1 MRRKYT
7 DSLIQWKKNPHRH
20 PLLLQGLRQTGKT
33 WLALDFAEK
42 NYKNTLYLNL
52 ETDKPVT
59 DYLSVPRPPQD
70 ALLFLE
76 TYAGKP
82 LKPSVS
88 LLILDN
94 IQCVP
99 ELSTLLAAISLDY
112 PQYHIIAIHRG
123 LVSPE
128 LYNKNDFNI
137 ISLYPLDFEEF
148 LWANAEY
155 SLSREIRRHFSP
167 LTPLG
172 KELHQKALSQF
183 YLYLVTGGM
192 PLSILEYRREKKLL
206 MVPDIQQKLLELI
219 LSDISSQAPTGMTRH
234 CQNAWLSIPAQ
245 LEKSSRRFQYS
256 LITKGAT
263 AKTYEKPLDWLA
275 PVRICPCLPPDL
287 PPSVSH

>member
-52 ETDKPVT
+52 ETDKPVA

-99 ELSTLLAAISLDY
+99 ELSTLLTAISLDH
-112 PQYHIIAIHRG
+112 PQYHILAIHRG
-123 LVSPE
+123 LASPE
-128 LYNKNDFNI
+128 LYNKNDFHI

-155 SLSREIRRHFSP
+155 ALSREIRRHFST

-192 PLSILEYRREKKLL
+192 PLSVLEYRKEKKLL

-219 LSDISSQAPTGMTRH
+219 LGDISSQAPTGMTRH
-234 CQNAWLSIPAQ
+234 CQNA
-245 LEKSSRRFQYS
+245 
-256 LITKGAT
+256 
-263 AKTYEKPLDWLA
+263 
-275 PVRICPCLPPDL
+275 
-287 PPSVSH
+287 

>member
-52 ETDKPVT
+52 ETDKPVA

-82 LKPSVS
+82 LLPSVS

-128 LYNKNDFNI
+128 LYNKNDFHI

-155 SLSREIRRHFSP
+155 ALSREIRRHFST

-172 KELHQKALSQF
+172 KELQSPVTVLSLPGHRRNATV
-183 YLYLVTGGM
+183 YTGIPQG
-192 PLSILEYRREKKLL
+192 EKTA
-206 MVPDIQQKLLELI
+206 DG
-219 LSDISSQAPTGMTRH
+219 TGYTTE
-234 CQNAWLSIPAQ
+234 AIGTDP
-245 LEKSSRRFQYS
+245 E
-256 LITKGAT
+256 
-263 AKTYEKPLDWLA
+263 
-275 PVRICPCLPPDL
+275 
-287 PPSVSH
+287 

>member
-42 NYKNTLYLNL
+42 NYKNILYLNL

-112 PQYHIIAIHRG
+112 PQYHIIAIT
-123 LVSPE
+123 E
-128 LYNKNDFNI
+128 
-137 ISLYPLDFEEF
+137 
-148 LWANAEY
+148 
-155 SLSREIRRHFSP
+155 
-167 LTPLG
+167 
-172 KELHQKALSQF
+172 ALP
-183 YLYLVTGGM
+183 
-192 PLSILEYRREKKLL
+192 PLSSTAKMIS
-206 MVPDIQQKLLELI
+206 I
-219 LSDISSQAPTGMTRH
+219 LSSCILWISRNSSGQMRNMPYPGKSTDTSPPWLPWEKNCTRKLCHSFISIWSPAECH
-234 CQNAWLSIPAQ
+234 CLYWN
-245 LEKSSRRFQYS
+245 
-256 LITKGAT
+256 T
-263 AKTYEKPLDWLA
+263 AGRKN
-275 PVRICPCLPPDL
+275 C
-287 PPSVSH
+287 

>member
-52 ETDKPVT
+52 ETDKPVA
-59 DYLSVPRPPQD
+59 DYLSIPRPPQD

-128 LYNKNDFNI
+128 LYNKNDFDI
-137 ISLYPLDFEEF
+137 ISLYPLDSFGQMRNMPYPGKS
-148 LWANAEY
+148 ADT
-155 SLSREIRRHFSP
+155 SP
-167 LTPLG
+167 P
-172 KELHQKALSQF
+172 
-183 YLYLVTGGM
+183 
-192 PLSILEYRREKKLL
+192 
-206 MVPDIQQKLLELI
+206 
-219 LSDISSQAPTGMTRH
+219 
-234 CQNAWLSIPAQ
+234 
-245 LEKSSRRFQYS
+245 
-256 LITKGAT
+256 
-263 AKTYEKPLDWLA
+263 
-275 PVRICPCLPPDL
+275 
-287 PPSVSH
+287 